1 MSSKSSNKKIKTP
14 AKAVKHPAHKAAPA
28 KKTSSAAHKPAPG
41 KPVVA
46 THHPAAHHAA
56 AKKEAP
62 LSAQELKELK
72 EYLLNARK
80 ETLVRL
86 QEKKTLDMPEA
97 EVGDPIDVATQNLDK
112 ELLFEVTDNEHQML
126 EQIEAAL
133 RRIEKGVFG
142 ICEACRTPIPTKR
155 IKAMP
160 FARYCIACQNSNEV
174 LRAAPPSEQA

>member
-1 MSSKSSNKKIKTP
+1 MSSKSSSKKAKTP
-14 AKAVKHPAHKAAPA
+14 AKAVKHPVRKPAAPA
-28 KKTSSAAHKPAPG
+28 KKVSPSAHKPAHANPA
-41 KPVVA
+41 VHV
-46 THHPAAHHAA
+46 HHPAPAA
-56 AKKEAP
+56 AKKEAA

-72 EYLLNARK
+72 DYLLNARK
-80 ETLVRL
+80 ETLTRL

-142 ICEACRTPIPTKR
+142 ICESCRAPIPTKR

-160 FARYCIACQNSNEV
+160 FARYCITCQNSNEV
-174 LRAAPPSEQA
+174 LRAAPPAEQA

>member
-1 MSSKSSNKKIKTP
+1 MPSKSSGQKAKAPAKSAKPAAKTTAKKTP
-14 AKAVKHPAHKAAPA
+14 APQRKAAPA
-28 KKTSSAAHKPAPG
+28 KPVHVQPAL
-41 KPVVA
+41 
-46 THHPAAHHAA
+46 PAR
-56 AKKEAP
+56 KESH
-62 LSAQELKELK
+62 LSAQEIKEMK

-112 ELLFEVTDNEHQML
+112 ELLFEVTDNEHQIL

-142 ICEACRTPIPTKR
+142 ICESCRCHIPTKR

-160 FARYCIACQNSNEV
+160 FARYCISCQNSNET
-174 LRAAPPSEQA
+174 LRAAPPAEQA

>member
-1 MSSKSSNKKIKTP
+1 MSSKSSSKKTQTP
-14 AKAVKHPAHKAAPA
+14 AKAVKHPAHKAASA
-28 KKTSSAAHKPAPG
+28 KKTSSAAHKPAHG
-41 KPVVA
+41 KPVVPS
-46 THHPAAHHAA
+46 HHPAHHAA
-56 AKKEAP
+56 AKKETP

-142 ICEACRTPIPTKR
+142 ICESCRAPIPTKR

-160 FARYCIACQNSNEV
+160 FARYCITCQNSNEV
-174 LRAAPPSEQA
+174 LRSAPPSDQA